1 MYQQPPVTPPPP
13 PSSGPDLTMD
23 NLQTSKFKI
32 DLKTMIYIGS
42 LLVSGITMY
51 FTFMSEL
58 DSRFASLEDQDNTLV
73 VDIDKRLTS
82 LETTID
88 KRVTE
93 LENKFTPFGN
103 VRELTDENFEK
114 AIKRGVVVIEYY
126 AGWNKANM
134 VTILD
139 EWDNFEVS
147 RVFRL
152 DVEKYDKIMTSQK
165 VVVLP
170 TIIFYLDGE
179 EADRLQGNM
188 KFQLET
194 TIKELDRM
202 VEELRGSKFN

>member
-1 MYQQPPVTPPPP
+1 M
-13 PSSGPDLTMD
+13 
-23 NLQTSKFKI
+23 
-32 DLKTMIYIGS
+32 LKK
-42 LLVSGITMY
+42 LLILGM
-51 FTFMSEL
+51 
-58 DSRFASLEDQDNTLV
+58 LV
-73 VDIDKRLTS
+73 TS
-82 LETTID
+82 L
-88 KRVTE
+88 
-93 LENKFTPFGN
+93 FGN
-103 VRELTDENFEK
+103 VRELTDENFDK

-126 AGWNKANM
+126 AGWNKANI

-179 EADRLQGNM
+179 EAARLQGNM

-194 TIKELDRM
+194 TTKELDRM
-202 VEELRGSKFN
+202 VEDLRGSKFN

>member
-1 MYQQPPVTPPPP
+1 M
-13 PSSGPDLTMD
+13 
-23 NLQTSKFKI
+23 FKKLI
-32 DLKTMIYIGS
+32 ILGM
-42 LLVSGITMY
+42 LV
-51 FTFMSEL
+51 
-58 DSRFASLEDQDNTLV
+58 
-73 VDIDKRLTS
+73 TS
-82 LETTID
+82 L
-88 KRVTE
+88 
-93 LENKFTPFGN
+93 FGN
-103 VRELTDENFEK
+103 VRELTDENFDK

-126 AGWNKANM
+126 AGWNKANI

-179 EADRLQGNM
+179 EAARLQGNM

-194 TIKELDRM
+194 TIKELDKM
-202 VEELRGSKFN
+202 VEDIYNEDKFN

>member
-1 MYQQPPVTPPPP
+1 MFKKLLILFMLC
-13 PSSGPDLTMD
+13 SSL
-23 NLQTSKFKI
+23 F
-32 DLKTMIYIGS
+32 
-42 LLVSGITMY
+42 
-51 FTFMSEL
+51 SE
-58 DSRFASLEDQDNTLV
+58 S
-73 VDIDKRLTS
+73 I
-82 LETTID
+82 
-88 KRVTE
+88 
-93 LENKFTPFGN
+93 
-103 VRELTDENFEK
+103 RELTDENFDR

-152 DVEKYDKIMTSQK
+152 DVEKYDKIMTAEK

-179 EADRLQGNM
+179 EAARLQGNM

-194 TIKELDRM
+194 TKEELDRM